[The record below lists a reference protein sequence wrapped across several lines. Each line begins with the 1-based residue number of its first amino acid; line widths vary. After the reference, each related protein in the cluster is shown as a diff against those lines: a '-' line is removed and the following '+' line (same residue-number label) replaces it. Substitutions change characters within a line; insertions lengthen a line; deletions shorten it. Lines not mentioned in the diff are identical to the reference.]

1 MGISNDEKRATP
13 SGVEEE
19 LAKDVARLY
28 SWANVEG
35 AGYRSFPRQRKHSS
49 AQPVQLT
56 ESSPGPAVVHDP
68 VASGSPA
75 TEIQATPLPQ
85 AVAPATNAAP
95 AVSPVPKEAPQDF
108 RMVPQ
113 LRGQAENFQPT
124 PTSRWTA
131 THPALAIYS
140 LAGGVGKTTLSANLA
155 RVLCSFGERVLLVDA
170 SGSGLLPFYFG
181 AGDLRAG
188 LRTFEASGVNY
199 PPLQI
204 IGADEVSDSWLEN
217 DVKPIMLR
225 SQRIIFDLGP
235 ASTNSLP
242 QIFGMC
248 SAILVPLL
256 SDLNSILTVSRIEAS
271 LQTMRSKG
279 VNAPTAYYL
288 FNRFD
293 ESSSMDQQARAL
305 VVRQCGDRL
314 LPITIHQGAEVA
326 EAIAARMTVA
336 DHAPQSEVTNDYL
349 ELAEWLR
356 KIAPS
361 SPVFQFSGRWS
372 ER

>member
-1 MGISNDEKRATP
+1 MGINSDEKRAA
-13 SGVEEE
+13 VEEE
-19 LAKDVARLY
+19 LATDVARLY

-35 AGYRSFPRQRKHSS
+35 AEYRSFPRQRKHSP
-49 AQPVQLT
+49 AQEVQNT
-56 ESSPGPAVVHDP
+56 ESSAVPIVVRDS
-68 VASGSPA
+68 VASESPA
-75 TEIQATPLPQ
+75 AETQPTPLP
-85 AVAPATNAAP
+85 PAAKLTANAAP
-95 AVSPVPKEAPQDF
+95 FISPVQQEVQDF
-108 RMVPQ
+108 QGVAEV
-113 LRGQAENFQPT
+113 RGQSESFQPT
-124 PTSRWTA
+124 LAPRWTA
-131 THPALAIYS
+131 SHPALAIYS

-155 RVLCSFGERVLLVDA
+155 RILCSLGEQILLVDA

-188 LRTFEASGVNY
+188 LRTFEASGANY

-204 IGADEVSDSWLEN
+204 IGADEVSTNWLEN

-225 SQRIIFDLGP
+225 SQRTIFDLGP
-235 ASTNSLP
+235 VSTNSLP

-248 SAILVPLL
+248 SAVLIPLVA
-256 SDLNSILTVSRIEAS
+256 DLNSILTVSRIEAS
-271 LQTMRSKG
+271 LKTMQSMGIRT
-279 VNAPTAYYL
+279 PTAYYV
-288 FNRFD
+288 FNRFH
-293 ESSSMDQQARAL
+293 ERSSMEQQARAL

-314 LPITIHQGAEVA
+314 LPIAIHQSAEVA